1 MDYLKKE
8 LIRIEKGYT
17 DETYTTRTI
26 KFFQNSFWKE
36 VQKQNVEFF
45 VGISQNLYE
54 ITSIEE
60 YREVSDE
67 RDVLVLLDN
76 IIDDVIDSIMN
87 SEDYIDFEEVG
98 DDFYVVLQNVGLY

>member
-8 LIRIEKGYT
+8 LTKIEKEYIDEKYT
-17 DETYTTRTI
+17 PETM
-26 KFFQNSFWKE
+26 KFFQNIFWKE

-54 ITSIEE
+54 ITGIEE

-67 RDVLVLLDN
+67 RDVLCFLDN

>member
-8 LIRIEKGYT
+8 LKRIEREYMS
-17 DETYTTRTI
+17 ETYTSETM
-26 KFFQNSFWKE
+26 KFFQNIFWKE

-67 RDVLVLLDN
+67 RNVMVLLDN

-98 DDFYVVLQNVGLY
+98 DDFYVVLQNVRLY

>member
-8 LIRIEKGYT
+8 LIRIEREYK
-17 DETYTTRTI
+17 DETYTTETM
-26 KFFQNSFWKE
+26 KFFQSFWKE

-54 ITSIEE
+54 ITGIEE
-60 YREVSDE
+60 YREVSKE

-76 IIDDVIDSIMN
+76 IIDDIIDTIIN

-98 DDFYVVLQNVGLY
+98 DDFYVVLQNVRLY

>member
-8 LIRIEKGYT
+8 LKRIEREYK
-17 DETYTTRTI
+17 DEAYTTETK
-26 KFFQNSFWKE
+26 KFFQNFWKE

-54 ITSIEE
+54 ITGIEE

-87 SEDYIDFEEVG
+87 SEDYMDFEEVG

>member
-8 LIRIEKGYT
+8 LTRIKKEYK
-17 DETYTTRTI
+17 DETYTPETM
-26 KFFQNSFWKE
+26 KFFQNIFWKE

-54 ITSIEE
+54 ITGIEE

-67 RDVLVLLDN
+67 REVVLFLDN

-87 SEDYIDFEEVG
+87 SEEVG

>member
-8 LIRIEKGYT
+8 LKRIEREYKE
-17 DETYTTRTI
+17 ETYTTETM
-26 KFFQNSFWKE
+26 KFFQNRFWKE

-54 ITSIEE
+54 ITGIEE

-67 RDVLVLLDN
+67 KDVLLLLDN

-98 DDFYVVLQNVGLY
+98 DDFYVVLQNVRLY

>member
-8 LIRIEKGYT
+8 LERIEREYK
-17 DETYTTRTI
+17 DETYTSETM

-54 ITSIEE
+54 ITGIEE

-67 RDVLVLLDN
+67 REVLLFLDN